1 MGAQQ
6 GAAPLPVSSARRR
19 EWVTGWRLALRMAHR
34 ELRRHRG
41 QSLLTALLVGIPVLV
56 LVGGTTLTATSNLS
70 PSESVP
76 LTVGSS
82 QALLMGPQREVVL
95 QSAWPLIGGYGSGSE
110 PATPLPGVPRSTSK
124 NPGDAARRAAELTAT
139 QRLVG
144 GRVVPLSTTWLYS
157 DAVKGE
163 ALNVLFAD
171 VRDPAFR
178 GMADL
183 TSGHWATGAG
193 EVVVTATG
201 AHRGLPTSGP
211 LSLTTEIP
219 DGAEGVRKVAF
230 TQQVVGTGT
239 AYLAEPVDLVML
251 SRPDLVAAGGPVS
264 GMLVDRPAPVTWT
277 EVRQL
282 NGYGFAVA
290 SRSVAADPPA
300 DAANQDF
307 PGSTSDSNESTLLV
321 AALTAGLL
329 LLTMLLAGP
338 AFAVSAA
345 RQRHTLALAAS
356 NGARRPHLRRAVLG
370 QALVL
375 GVVVAVACGAFGIP
389 LTWLGAR
396 IVHALHPEYFYGPFD
411 IPWLQ
416 VGIVVVATV
425 VAALAAAAVP
435 ARGLKRLDIVAVLRG
450 QAVSPRLHRGAP
462 VVGVALVLMGG
473 IGVAAAFLNSYN
485 AAWQT
490 VGAWVF
496 LAGALALVVGALMTV
511 PAILVL
517 SGRLTGSAPI
527 AVRMAVRDGARQRGR
542 AVPTVAAIMAGTI
555 AFTAVALWYAG
566 SDALDQARY
575 RPSVGTGDTLVY
587 VPVKDTRAT
596 AAAIRRA
603 HPQWTVT
610 TVEALGL
617 APGDPRT
624 DQSWVGLLRDG
635 CTPAQAVS
643 DAGQG
648 RVCWVDPYAGSLA
661 VLPLGALRDRLHL
674 SDSQVDQLRAGAVL
688 VSAAAISMSRSE
700 DGRPVGP
707 LVTDGMVR
715 LAAGTVRIGEDG
727 VASDVGTPKVERRR
741 AIPIAE
747 SDVLAG
753 LTTLVSAAVAQEA
766 YTSRGWATQPTTLI
780 VDTGDVALTPAQ
792 AQDLKDELGLE
803 VNVERG
809 YTSSA
814 GLVTAVLFGATLALV
829 LLAALIAT
837 ALTLTEA
844 RPFLATMAAV
854 GATRRTRRRLAGAQ
868 AAWLA
873 LIGCSLGVLVGAVPG
888 AAASWSV
895 MHSPGDTIGPTVGLP
910 VPWPT
915 LLGAL
920 VAIPVLA
927 GLCGMLLVRCDP
939 VLTRRAT

>member
-1 MGAQQ
+1 
-6 GAAPLPVSSARRR
+6 
-19 EWVTGWRLALRMAHR
+19 MAHR

-56 LVGGTTLTATSNLS
+56 LVGGTTLTATNDLS

-110 PATPLPGVPRSTSK
+110 PATPLPGVPPSTSK
-124 NPGDAARRAAELTAT
+124 NPPDAARRAAELTAT

-144 GRVVPLSTTWLYS
+144 GRLVPLSTTWLYS

-163 ALNVLFAD
+163 PLNVLFAD
-171 VRDPAFR
+171 ARDPAFR

-183 TSGHWATGAG
+183 TSGRWPTGAD

-201 AHRGLPTSGP
+201 AHRGLPTSGS

-239 AYLAEPVDLVML
+239 AYLGDPVDLVML
-251 SRPDLVAAGGPVS
+251 SRPDFVAAGGPVS
-264 GMLVDRPAPVTWT
+264 GMLVDRSTPVTWA
-277 EVRQL
+277 EVRRL

-290 SRSVAADPPA
+290 SRAVAADPPA

-307 PGSTSDSNESTLLV
+307 PGGTNDSNQATLLV
-321 AALTAGLL
+321 AALTVGLL

-375 GVVVAVACGAFGIP
+375 GVVVAVACGALGIP

-411 IPWLQ
+411 IPWVQ

-435 ARGLKRLDIVAVLRG
+435 ARGLKRLDVVAVLRG

-462 VVGVALVLMGG
+462 VVGVALVLTGG
-473 IGVAAAFLNSYN
+473 IGVAAAFRNNYN

-490 VGAWVF
+490 VGVWVF

-527 AVRMAVRDGARQRGR
+527 TVRMAVRDGARQRGR

-555 AFTAVALWYAG
+555 AFTAVAIGYAG

-575 RPSVGTGDTLVY
+575 QPVIRVGDALVY
-587 VPVKDTRAT
+587 VAQKETRTT
-596 AAAIRRA
+596 AAAIQRA
-603 HPQWTVT
+603 HPGWTLT

-617 APGDPRT
+617 APGDPGT
-624 DQSWVGLLRDG
+624 VQSWVGLLRDG

-643 DAGQG
+643 DAGG
-648 RVCWVDPYAGSLA
+648 RFCGVDPYSGWLA
-661 VLPLGALRDRLHL
+661 ILPIEALRDRLHL

-700 DGRPVGP
+700 DGRSVGP

-715 LAAGTVRIGEDG
+715 VGAGSVRIAADG
-727 VASDVGTPKVERRR
+727 VAQEVGGTDVMRRR
-741 AIPIAE
+741 ALPIPE
-747 SDVLAG
+747 SDLVAG
-753 LTTLVSAAVAQEA
+753 LGVGVGSVVAREA
-766 YTSRGWATQPTTLI
+766 YASRGWTTLPVNLI
-780 VDTGDVALTPAQ
+780 LDPGEVALTPAQ
-792 AQDLKDELGLE
+792 AQDLKDELGLQLS
-803 VNVERG
+803 VERG

-920 VAIPVLA
+920 VAIPMLA
-927 GLCGMLLVRCDP
+927 GLCGMLLVRRDP